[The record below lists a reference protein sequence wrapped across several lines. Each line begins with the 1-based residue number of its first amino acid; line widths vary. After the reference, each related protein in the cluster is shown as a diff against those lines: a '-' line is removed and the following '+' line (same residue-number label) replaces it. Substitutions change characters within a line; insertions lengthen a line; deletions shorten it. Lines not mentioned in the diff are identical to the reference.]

1 MPEEINKY
9 IGEVARSASLNADQ
23 EQRLKHSLTDLT
35 QLMLEAALNPE
46 DTDVLTEIKLCKVT
60 IESLGVVSF
69 NQVKDKASDI
79 AKDVFMKGLSIA
91 LASL

>member
-1 MPEEINKY
+1 MPDEASNY
-9 IGEVARSASLNADQ
+9 IEKVVASASLNDEQ
-23 EQRLKHSLTDLT
+23 EQRLRSAISDLT

-46 DTDVLTEIKLCKVT
+46 DSSIITEINMCKIT

-69 NQVKDKASDI
+69 NQI
-79 AKDVFMKGLSIA
+79 ADETKKVAVAVFTKGLSIA